1 MARRHAEPQ
10 DRAAREAYART
21 ATAAAGREA
30 SSDSDAR
37 VDIGGVFACGYGGP
51 YATSACGLTY
61 RRRIRM
67 RV

>member
-21 ATAAAGREA
+21 AAAAAGREA

-37 VDIGGVFACGYGGP
+37 VDIGGVFACGYSG
-51 YATSACGLTY
+51 
-61 RRRIRM
+61 